1 MRYSIEPRDLS
12 NIFSKELHSQ
22 NEDEIEISKERYIS
36 PKKKIKN
43 YWWVKIIIII

>member
-22 NEDEIEISKERYIS
+22 NQDEIEISKERYIS
-36 PKKKIKN
+36 PKKKKD
-43 YWWVKIIIII
+43 KQLLMS